1 MDAVHLSE
9 TSLLYFLHG
18 VDILYV
24 LYHVLF
30 CEAWSL
36 ASHEIP
42 TLADKYWLITCVLP
56 SMGDPQEVQKY
67 VN

>member
-9 TSLLYFLHG
+9 ISQLYFLHG

-30 CEAWSL
+30 YEAWSL
-36 ASHEIP
+36 TSHKIS
-42 TLADKYWLITCVLP
+42 TLADKYWLITCALP
-56 SMGDPQEVQKY
+56 ISG
-67 VN
+67 